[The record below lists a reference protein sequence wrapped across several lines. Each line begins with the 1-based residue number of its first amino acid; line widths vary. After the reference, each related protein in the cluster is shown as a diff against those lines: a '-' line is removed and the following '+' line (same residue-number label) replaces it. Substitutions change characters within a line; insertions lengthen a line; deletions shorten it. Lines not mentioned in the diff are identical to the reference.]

1 MAVGDTTDAGPYEF
15 PLSSAAK
22 AAIKAL
28 RNTANDT
35 WLATITADKQLFV
48 INIEEA

>member
-1 MAVGDTTDAGPYEF
+1 MGVGDVTDAGPYEF
-15 PLSSAAK
+15 PLDGTAK
-22 AAIKAL
+22 AEIKAL

-35 WLATITADKQLFV
+35 WLVAVTADKQIFV

>member
-1 MAVGDTTDAGPYEF
+1 MGVGDVTDAGPYEF
-15 PLSSAAK
+15 PLSGAAK

-35 WLATITADKQLFV
+35 WLVAVTADKQIFV

>member
-1 MAVGDTTDAGPYEF
+1 MGVGDVTDAGPF
-15 PLSSAAK
+15 VLPLDGTAK

-28 RNTANDT
+28 RNTANDS
-35 WLATITADKQLFV
+35 WLVTVTSDKQVFV

>member
-1 MAVGDTTDAGPYEF
+1 MGVGDVTDAGPYEF
-15 PLSSAAK
+15 PLDGTAK
-22 AAIKAL
+22 AAIKEL

-35 WLATITADKQLFV
+35 WLATVTADKQLFI

>member
-1 MAVGDTTDAGPYEF
+1 MADGDVTDAGPYSF

-28 RNTANDT
+28 RTSANDT
-35 WLATITADKQLFV
+35 WLSTVTADQQLFI
-48 INIEEA
+48 INIEQS

>member
-1 MAVGDTTDAGPYEF
+1 MGAGDVTDAGPYTV
-15 PLSSAAK
+15 PLSSGAK

-35 WLATITADKQLFV
+35 WLVTVTSDKQIFV